1 MNRADTLAF
10 RVGAYPGHR
19 FLSDN
24 RRFLGPFGC
33 IPDRED
39 SRTRPNGAGA
49 QVAGSAKRICR
60 LQLPGPL
67 STIRSDEGGFSVIGQ
82 TLGRY
87 RVLEKIGAGGMGEI
101 YRARDERLERDV
113 AIKVLPQGLLA
124 DEAARKRFHKEALSL
139 SRLNHPNIATVHDFD
154 TQSGVDFLVMEY
166 VPGETLDRQV
176 AKGPLSE
183 RDIIRLGMQLAEG
196 MAAAHGQGV
205 VHRDL
210 KPGNLRV
217 TPDGRLKILDF
228 GLAKLV
234 HPQSFPEASVT
245 RSLGETQAG
254 TTPGTLPYMAPE
266 QLRGDPPDARCDLYA
281 AGAVLYELATGRRAF
296 RETLTPRLIDAIL
309 HQPPQPPSSLNRQIS
324 AGLENI
330 VLKALDKEPNR
341 RYQTARDLRADLE
354 RLSVGVP
361 LEVARLPRPLLL
373 RWPLWLAAGLLGLI
387 AVLFGLNV
395 GGLPDRW
402 RGRPAAPR
410 IESLAVLPLENQ
422 TGDKTQEYLSDGITD
437 ALTTDLAQ
445 IGSLRVISKDSV
457 VLYKQAMKPL
467 PEIARELKVDAVV
480 KGSVA
485 RSGDHVRI
493 TVQLIHTPDGRLM
506 WGRSYEREMRN
517 ILDLEGEASLAIAR
531 EIQIRLSPEQEARLV
546 SSRAVNPL
554 AQEAYLRG
562 KYAENPAQGLEFLNQ
577 AIQTDPQYA
586 PPYVELGSYYWFT
599 ALFGVLPPKDAYT
612 KSEESSQKAISL
624 DDTLAAA
631 HATLAVDKLEYHWDW
646 AGADREYR
654 RALDLNPND
663 ADIHHMYAH
672 YLLFAGRGDSSRAE
686 TKRAVDLD
694 PLDLGLTACWGW
706 HCVFTHQADEAIEHC
721 QAALSVNPK
730 DWWANVILGWAYEEK
745 SMYSEAVRQFQKANS
760 LWQEP
765 ALATASLAHV
775 YAVSGRRADAQKLLA
790 ELLKRSRTK
799 YVSAYDLAVVF
810 AGLGDRDQAFQWL
823 DKACDERSSFLVHI
837 RWDPRLD
844 ELHTD
849 PRFQDVLRRIGLPP
863 GPASVTSVPQH
874 ARRVVDARI
883 SSTRESANRSN

>member
-1 MNRADTLAF
+1 M
-10 RVGAYPGHR
+10 
-19 FLSDN
+19 
-24 RRFLGPFGC
+24 
-33 IPDRED
+33 
-39 SRTRPNGAGA
+39 
-49 QVAGSAKRICR
+49 
-60 LQLPGPL
+60 
-67 STIRSDEGGFSVIGQ
+67 IGQ
-82 TLGRY
+82 ALGRY
-87 RVLEKIGAGGMGEI
+87 RVLEKIGAGGMGEV

-113 AIKVLPQGLLA
+113 ALKVLPQGLLA

-154 TQSGVDFLVMEY
+154 THNGVDFLVMEY
-166 VPGETLDRQV
+166 VPGATLDQKV
-176 AKGPLSE
+176 AKGPLPE
-183 RDIIRLGMQLAEG
+183 RESIRLCTQLAEG
-196 MAAAHGQGV
+196 LAAAHEQGV

-234 HPQSFPEASVT
+234 RPEASSEAAVT
-245 RSLGETQAG
+245 RSLSESQAG
-254 TTPGTLPYMAPE
+254 IAGTLPYMAPE
-266 QLRGDPPDARCDLYA
+266 QLRGEASDARTDIYA

-296 RETLTPRLIDAIL
+296 RETLAPRLIDAIL
-309 HQPPQPPSSLNRQIS
+309 HQPPEPPSALNRQVS
-324 AGLENI
+324 TGLESI
-330 VLKALDKEPNR
+330 ALKALDKDANR

-354 RLSVGVP
+354 RLSVGAPV
-361 LEVARLPRPLLL
+361 VFARRPSPLLL
-373 RWPLWLAAGLLGLI
+373 RWPLWLAAGLVGLI
-387 AVLFGLNV
+387 AVLLGLNV
-395 GGLPDRW
+395 GGLRDGR
-402 RGRPAAPR
+402 RGRPSGPQ
-410 IESLAVLPLENQ
+410 IESLAVLPLENL
-422 TGDKTQEYLSDGITD
+422 TGDKKQDYLSDGITE

-485 RSGDHVRI
+485 RSGDQVRI

-506 WGRSYEREMRN
+506 WARSYEREMRN

-531 EIQIRLSPEQEARLV
+531 EIQMKLTPQQEARLA
-546 SSRAVNPL
+546 SARAVNPL

-562 KYAENPAQGLEFLNQ
+562 KYAENPAQGLELLNQ
-577 AIQTDPQYA
+577 AIRTDPQYA
-586 PPYVELGSYYWFT
+586 PPYAELGSYYWFT

-612 KSEESSQKAISL
+612 KSEESAQKAISL
-624 DDTLAAA
+624 DDTLAAP

-646 AGADREYR
+646 AGAEREYR

-672 YLLFAGRGDSSRAE
+672 YLLFAGRGDESRAE

-706 HCVFTHQADEAIEHC
+706 HCVFTHEADEAIEHC
-721 QAALSVNPK
+721 QATLSVNPK

-745 SMYSEAVRQFQKANS
+745 SMYSEAIHQFRKANS
-760 LWQEP
+760 LWGDP
-765 ALATASLAHV
+765 ALSLASLAHV
-775 YAVSGRRADAQKLLA
+775 YAVSGRTADAQRLLA

-799 YVSAYDLAVVF
+799 YVSAYDLAVVY

-823 DKACDERSSFLVHI
+823 DKACVERSSFLVHI

-844 ELHTD
+844 GLHSD
-849 PRFQDVLRRIGLPP
+849 PRFQELVRRIGLP
-863 GPASVTSVPQH
+863 S
-874 ARRVVDARI
+874 
-883 SSTRESANRSN
+883 